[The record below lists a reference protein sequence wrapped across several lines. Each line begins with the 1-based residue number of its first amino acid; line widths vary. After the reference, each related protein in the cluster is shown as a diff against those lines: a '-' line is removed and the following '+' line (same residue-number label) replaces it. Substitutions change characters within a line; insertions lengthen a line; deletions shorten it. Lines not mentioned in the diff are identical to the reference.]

1 MIFFSGIPQN
11 WSPTRGGS
19 PPGPCNDDP
28 PGNPG
33 KKNMELF
40 YFGSHHLVTWVCLKI
55 EYTHVYPQIAILIG
69 KMMIITCGFLGV
81 HYFQTNSH
89 GASRRVDELLGWA
102 LNFKRCRRWHTQI
115 SSQMWLAQWHNFRI
129 LRWFHTMCVIFVYN
143 ICVLITLKSLPWN
156 EQGGQCWAGWPVL
169 SWAFS
174 AKPLL
179 MIFDDLKGGD
189 TTPHV

>member
-1 MIFFSGIPQN
+1 
-11 WSPTRGGS
+11 
-19 PPGPCNDDP
+19 
-28 PGNPG
+28 
-33 KKNMELF
+33 MELF
-40 YFGSHHLVTWVCLKI
+40 ISDHIIYIVTWVCLKI
-55 EYTHVYPQIAILIG
+55 LKTPPNSYFDRENYDNPVD
-69 KMMIITCGFLGV
+69 LGL

-89 GASRRVDELLGWA
+89 GASRRVDELLRWA